1 MRGDGFSCPLTRG
14 KGRVGNFY
22 KCRWTFKAGNTDQ
35 GFSLVSRFQT
45 SGWNSNSRSHK
56 FYYMSSSASS
66 SENVP
71 SSTKISP
78 LSNFDPFAV
87 HPFTSYTSS
96 NPNGNPQ
103 LNCDR
108 SKEISCGLEESFH
121 APQPTIPISSSHPPS
136 SSPKPHGCPPSR
148 GRCLGIFVPFRQ
160 ETSSPDLSDVLK
172 PKSEQLIIK
181 SSKTH
186 PIPDTA
192 PYIPAAP
199 IGH

>member
-1 MRGDGFSCPLTRG
+1 
-14 KGRVGNFY
+14 
-22 KCRWTFKAGNTDQ
+22 
-35 GFSLVSRFQT
+35 
-45 SGWNSNSRSHK
+45 
-56 FYYMSSSASS
+56 MSSS
-66 SENVP
+66 SECVP
-71 SSTKISP
+71 SSTSTKISP

-108 SKEISCGLEESFH
+108 SNETSFGLEESFH
-121 APQPTIPISSSHPPS
+121 APQPTIPISSHPLS
-136 SSPKPHGCPPSR
+136 SSSKPHGCTPPR
-148 GRCLGIFVPFRQ
+148 GRRLGIFVPFRQ

-172 PKSEQLIIK
+172 PKSELLITK

-186 PIPDTA
+186 TKPDTA